1 MVHKLE
7 AVDTQSIYVIRPRWY
22 TPLKS
27 PVTGMIIY
35 RSEQTI
41 VELDE
46 SGRSYEVPQELHL
59 SFLEAMEYLFNLWI
73 QSPTENTPL
82 DVSGSIDVLMSY
94 TIFKNNLVESL
105 ERYGIKFFDVESIAC
120 GATYIALKLNSR
132 SYRCQSQ
139 C

>member
-1 MVHKLE
+1 
-7 AVDTQSIYVIRPRWY
+7 
-22 TPLKS
+22 
-27 PVTGMIIY
+27 MIIY

-73 QSPTENTPL
+73 QSPTEDTPL
-82 DVSGSIDVLMSY
+82 DVTESIDVLMSY